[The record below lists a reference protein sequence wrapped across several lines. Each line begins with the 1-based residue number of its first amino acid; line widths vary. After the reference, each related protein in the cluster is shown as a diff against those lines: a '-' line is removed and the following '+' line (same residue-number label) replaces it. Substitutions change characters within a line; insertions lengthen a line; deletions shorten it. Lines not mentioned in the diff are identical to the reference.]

1 MTESGV
7 GLIGVG
13 LLGSALAERMQV
25 AGFGVRGYDRDWVYY
40 DGRQLTNEQPRATVV
55 KMSSANQLAQ
65 EHDTIVMCLP
75 DSKVVKTV
83 VEELGESLRA
93 GMLLIDATTGDPA
106 VAEEMA
112 GHLAER
118 QIGYVDATI
127 AGSSEQARRGEA
139 VVIIGGSETDVAR
152 AAPILE
158 SWSSR
163 RFHVGAA
170 GSGQRLKL
178 VINLVLG
185 LNRAV
190 LAEGLNLAR
199 AAGVDPT
206 AALEVLKATP
216 AYSRVMDTKG
226 AKMIA
231 GDFSP
236 QAKLAQHGKDVGL
249 IRALARK
256 HDAATPLS
264 DVHDE
269 LLREAVRMGLGE
281 VDNSAVIKAIEKWKT
296 ER

>member
-1 MTESGV
+1 MTESRV

-13 LLGSALAERMQV
+13 LLGSALAERMQA
-25 AGFGVRGYDRDWVYY
+25 AGFVVSGYDRNWAYY
-40 DGRQLTNEQPRATVV
+40 DARLRTSEQTGATVV

-75 DSKVVKTV
+75 DSQAVKTV
-83 VEELGESLRA
+83 VEDLAESLRA

-106 VAEEMA
+106 MAEEI
-112 GHLAER
+112 AEYLTAR

-127 AGSSEQARRGEA
+127 AGSSEQVRQGQA
-139 VVIIGGSETDVAR
+139 VVVIGGREPDVAR
-152 AAPILE
+152 SAPILE

-163 RFHVGAA
+163 RFHVGRA

-199 AAGVDPT
+199 ASGIDPG

-216 AYSRVMDTKG
+216 AYSTVMDTKG
-226 AKMIA
+226 AKMISR
-231 GDFSP
+231 DFAP
-236 QAKLAQHGKDVGL
+236 QAKLAQHWKDVGL

-256 HDAATPLS
+256 HGAATPLS

-281 VDNSAVIKAIEKWKT
+281 VDNSAVIEAVAKWKA
-296 ER
+296 

>member
-1 MTESGV
+1 
-7 GLIGVG
+7 
-13 LLGSALAERMQV
+13 
-25 AGFGVRGYDRDWVYY
+25 
-40 DGRQLTNEQPRATVV
+40 
-55 KMSSANQLAQ
+55 
-65 EHDTIVMCLP
+65 
-75 DSKVVKTV
+75 
-83 VEELGESLRA
+83 
-93 GMLLIDATTGDPA
+93 LLIDATTGDPA
-106 VAEEMA
+106 MAEEIA
-112 GHLAER
+112 EHLAER

-127 AGSSEQARRGEA
+127 AGSSEQARHGAA
-139 VVIIGGSETDVAR
+139 VVVIGGSETDVAR

-163 RFHVGAA
+163 RFHVGDA

-199 AAGVDPT
+199 AAGVDPA

-216 AYSRVMDTKG
+216 AYSTVMDTKG

-231 GDFSP
+231 RDFAP
-236 QAKLAQHGKDVGL
+236 QAKLAQHWKDVGL

-256 HDAATPLS
+256 HGAATPLS

-269 LLREAVRMGLGE
+269 LLQLAVRMGLGE
-281 VDNSAVIKAIEKWKT
+281 VDNSAVIEAVAKWKA
-296 ER
+296 

>member
-1 MTESGV
+1 MTESRV

-13 LLGSALAERMQV
+13 LLGSALADRMQG
-25 AGFGVRGYDRDWVYY
+25 AGFAVSGHDRDWAYY
-40 DGRQLTNEQPRATVV
+40 DARPRTSEQPFATVV
-55 KMSSANQLAQ
+55 KMSSPHQLA
-65 EHDTIVMCLP
+65 EGHDTIVMCLP
-75 DSKVVKTV
+75 NSKVVKTL

-106 VAEEMA
+106 VAEEIA

-118 QIGYVDATI
+118 NIGYVDATI

-139 VVIIGGSETDVAR
+139 VVVIGGSETDVAR
-152 AAPILE
+152 AAPFLQ
-158 SWSSR
+158 SWSNR

-178 VINLVLG
+178 IINLVLG

-206 AALEVLKATP
+206 AALEVLQATP
-216 AYSRVMDTKG
+216 AYSKVMDTKG

-231 GDFSP
+231 RDFTP
-236 QAKLAQHGKDVGL
+236 QAKLAQHWKDVGL
-249 IRALARK
+249 IRALAQK
-256 HDAATPLS
+256 HGAATPLS
-264 DVHDE
+264 DVHDD

-281 VDNSAVIKAIEKWKT
+281 VDNSAVIEAIAKWT
-296 ER
+296 A